1 MGYPGKSVTDGR
13 FRPYEDVLGVATS
26 AGFST
31 LLVPG
36 AGYANFDSFEASPFE
51 TKKQRREREVRTL
64 LEKLQPD
71 SIMLD
76 PNQIG
81 NIDHKVVKTYVKEV
95 EAKIAEQAGPTK
107 KKKKMR
113 GADKAGSKQKRK
125 TLVKGQS

>member
-64 LEKLQPD
+64 MEKLQPD
-71 SIMLD
+71 SIMLN
-76 PNQIG
+76 PSQIG
-81 NIDHKVVKTYVKEV
+81 NIDGKVVKAYKE
-95 EAKIAEQAGPTK
+95 EAKVAKLLAAEEEKKNQK

-113 GADKAGSKQKRK
+113 GADKAGRRLKR
-125 TLVKGQS
+125 